1 MAVRKASRKAASR
14 PEPPPRR
21 RGSVAWLLVLVLL
34 AITVGLSA
42 RLVGAWAWP
51 ELRNPFA
58 VQEIDRSGPALLESM
73 RDLSRYVAA
82 EGTFQV
88 VIDLERNRRFV
99 PDTLVGD
106 RILFVAVG
114 SVEGYVDFGALTSD
128 AIQVSPDRTR
138 VEITLPPVR
147 LTEPRLDVE
156 ASYVVTEERGL
167 INRIGSLFDSDPD
180 RLTAVYRRASE
191 EIGRAAGDSGLV
203 ERTRQNTEFM
213 LRGMLRQLG
222 FTQVVVAHAQT

>member
-1 MAVRKASRKAASR
+1 ASRKAASR

-42 RLVGAWAWP
+42 RLVGAWTWP

-147 LTEPRLDVE
+147 ITEPRLDVV
-156 ASYVVTEERGL
+156 ASYVLTEERGL
-167 INRIGSLFDSDPD
+167 IYWIGSMLYSDP
-180 RLTAVYRRASE
+180 
-191 EIGRAAGDSGLV
+191 
-203 ERTRQNTEFM
+203 
-213 LRGMLRQLG
+213 
-222 FTQVVVAHAQT
+222 